1 MVGVKVFGAH
11 SAGGVLWFA
20 CAGEDGFHDM
30 GEDYRVAV
38 PTALESGE
46 ALERT
51 QEDLARVL
59 RRHSPDEVWLLLPE
73 SNYESKYLEF
83 LPRATVE
90 TLLVLACNSEG
101 IPVERKARQ
110 TIKGLL
116 GLTGQRGGLATHSA
130 VVGEKFAPHWGPNKR
145 DLAAMVALAAVKEL
159 GGG

>member
-20 CAGEDGFHDM
+20 CAGEDGFHDI
-30 GEDYRVAV
+30 GEDFRVAV

-59 RRHSPDEVWLLLPE
+59 RRHSPDDVWLLAPE
-73 SNYESKYLEF
+73 SSYQAGYSEF

-90 TLLVLACNSEG
+90 TLLILACNAEG

-110 TIKGLL
+110 TIRGLL
-116 GLTGQRGGLATHSA
+116 ALPRKGGLATHSD
-130 VVGEKFAPHWGPNKR
+130 VVGEKFAPHWGPSKR

-159 GGG
+159 SND